1 MEAADYS
8 VPIYLN
14 QSIVFDLLAIMEDGL
29 AQVSTIRTSETTK
42 GGSEAGIGASNVF
55 ALLGITLKAAR
66 DSQSGTE
73 TTHERVHTPSSLFAK
88 VRNRLRT
95 DKLVRDLTKGDTALD
110 DVRAGQFV
118 EIELTLRRNPLAEA
132 LQAMVETAGGIRLL
146 QAFNKE
152 QGKSAMEKQQEA
164 TLQKVT
170 EQAKRLVTALTSGGA
185 IDLIGPLIPGPGI
198 ALLAA
203 EKRYFADHSSN
214 EIADGRFR
222 AFGKVVR
229 NTTGSDEAISLLR
242 NTQFAHMPQVMEPLV
257 EGIKTVKQ
265 SGLTIPD
272 AITVVP
278 PPALQILPIA
288 IFL

>member
-29 AQVSTIRTSETTK
+29 AQVSSIRTSENTK
-42 GGSEAGIGASNVF
+42 GGAEAGIGASNVF

-66 DSQSGTE
+66 DSQSGKE
-73 TTHERVHTPSSLFAK
+73 VSQERVHTPSSLFAK
-88 VRNRLRT
+88 VRHRLRA
-95 DKLVRDLTKGDTALD
+95 DKLVRDLTKGETALD

-118 EIELTLRRNPLAEA
+118 EVVVTLRRNPLAEA

-146 QAFNKE
+146 QAFNKD
-152 QGKSAMEKQQEA
+152 QGKSAIEKQQEA

-170 EQAKRLVTALTSGGA
+170 EQAKRLATALTSGRA
-185 IDLIGPLIPGPGI
+185 IDLIGPLIPGPGM

-203 EKRYFADHSSN
+203 EQRYFADHSSN

-222 AFGKVVR
+222 VFGKVVR

-242 NTQFAHMPQVMEPLV
+242 NTQFAHMPQVMQPLV
-257 EGIKTVKQ
+257 EGVKSVKE

-272 AITVVP
+272 AITTVP